1 MTILKALG
9 YECCLSSPNM
19 SEISCTA
26 PAEIAKKEAMTLESI
41 FLYMPV
47 LNTSQYHTFQP
58 MSVSDWEGYTEPRK
72 FLNLGSLSWKAWK
85 MNPQGAF
92 TIPNY
97 P

>member
-1 MTILKALG
+1 MNVASVLQTCQKYLVQHQQKLLK
-9 YECCLSSPNM
+9 
-19 SEISCTA
+19 
-26 PAEIAKKEAMTLESI
+26 KKQWHLKSI

-85 MNPQGAF
+85 MNPQGAI